1 MDYNQNQHPTENGQ
15 AAPQQQPTYPQQS
28 PYQQPYVQ
36 QPRNPYQQPYSPQGG
51 RYQKPPKKKKWPIV
65 LGVVV
70 AVVVVLGIIGSL
82 AAPETEDESGSS
94 EAPSSTVSAAEDS
107 STSSADESTE
117 SSASTES
124 VSSDEEYFADGV
136 AQTEDFRIEITDYRV
151 IMPGEEGNEY
161 GDDPVIAF
169 WYNTTNLSGEET
181 SAMTAWIMTFT
192 AVQDNDPNMVNELS
206 VASLPDDRFLQ
217 SQMQTIKEG
226 GTVENAMAYTLTD
239 TTTPVVLTA
248 KSNIFLD
255 DELGSQTFNLE

>member
-1 MDYNQNQHPTENGQ
+1 MDYNQNQRPAENGQ
-15 AAPQQQPTYPQQS
+15 QVPQQPTYPQQS
-28 PYQQPYVQ
+28 PYQ

-51 RYQKPPKKKKWPIV
+51 RYQKPPKKKKWPII

-82 AAPETEDESGSS
+82 TAPETDDENGSS
-94 EAPSSTVSAAEDS
+94 GAPSSTVSAAENS
-107 STSSADESTE
+107 STGSADESTE
-117 SSASTES
+117 STSSTVSA
-124 VSSDEEYFADGV
+124 SSDEEYFADGV
-136 AQTEDFRIEITDYRV
+136 LQTEDFRIEITDYKV

-169 WYNTTNLSGEET
+169 WYNTTNISGKET

-192 AVQDNDPNMVNELS
+192 AVQDNDPNKINDLS
-206 VASLPDDRFLQ
+206 VALLPDSRFRESQ
-217 SQMQTIKEG
+217 SQTIKEG

-248 KSNIFLD
+248 KGNIFLD

>member
-1 MDYNQNQHPTENGQ
+1 M
-15 AAPQQQPTYPQQS
+15 
-28 PYQQPYVQ
+28 
-36 QPRNPYQQPYSPQGG
+36 
-51 RYQKPPKKKKWPIV
+51 
-65 LGVVV
+65 VV

-82 AAPETEDESGSS
+82 AAPETEDEGSS
-94 EAPSSTVSAAEDS
+94 PEVPSSTVSAAEDS
-107 STSSADESTE
+107 STSSTDESTE
-117 SSASTES
+117 SPASAES
-124 VSSDEEYFADGV
+124 ASSDEEYFADGV
-136 AQTEDFRIEITDYRV
+136 AQTEDFRIEITDYKM
-151 IMPGEEGNEY
+151 ILPGEEGNEY

-181 SAMTAWIMTFT
+181 SAMTAWLMTFT

>member
-1 MDYNQNQHPTENGQ
+1 MSNNPYQPQGQNYTNPPQQPANN
-15 AAPQQQPTYPQQS
+15 PYVQQQPVS
-28 PYQQPYVQ
+28 NPYVQ
-36 QPRNPYQQPYSPQGG
+36 QPRNPYQPNGG
-51 RYQKPPKKKKWPIV
+51 NFPKPPKKKKWPVV

-82 AAPETEDESGSS
+82 AAPDVDDEGTSS
-94 EAPSSTVSAAEDS
+94 DAPSSTVSAAEDS
-107 STSSADESTE
+107 STSSTDESTE
-117 SSASTES
+117 SPASTES
-124 VSSDEEYFADGV
+124 TSGDEEYFADGV
-136 AQTEDFRIEITDYRV
+136 AQTEDFRIEITDYKV

-181 SAMTAWIMTFT
+181 SAMTAWLMTFT
-192 AVQDNDPNMVNELS
+192 AVQDNDPNMVNDLS
-206 VASLPDDRFLQ
+206 VAPLPDSRFRE
-217 SQMQTIKEG
+217 SQTQTIKEG

>member
-1 MDYNQNQHPTENGQ
+1 MEYNQNQRPAENGQ
-15 AAPQQQPTYPQQS
+15 PVSPQQS
-28 PYQQPYVQ
+28 YQ
-36 QPRNPYQQPYSPQGG
+36 QPRNPYQQPYQPQGG

-82 AAPETEDESGSS
+82 TAPETDDEDGNSG
-94 EAPSSTVSAAEDS
+94 APSSTVSAAEDS
-107 STSSADESTE
+107 STGSADESTE

-124 VSSDEEYFADGV
+124 ASNDEEYFADGV
-136 AQTEDFRIEITDYRV
+136 LQTEDFRIEITDYKV

-169 WYNTTNLSGEET
+169 WYSTTNLSGEET
-181 SAMTAWIMTFT
+181 SAMTAWLMTFT
-192 AVQDNDPNMVNELS
+192 AVQDNDPNKVNDLS
-206 VASLPDDRFLQ
+206 VAPLPDDNFLQ
-217 SQMQTIKEG
+217 SQSQTIKQG

-248 KSNIFLD
+248 KGNIFLD